1 MEKKCV
7 QCGREVGGNDPD
19 TSAMLS
25 MTHGLCEPCASKSLS
40 ESRESIGQFLDRLGV
55 PVLLIESGPSVFT
68 GNRYAREILGKA
80 LPDIENHRGGEV
92 IECVNSKT
100 PEGCGFN
107 VHCKSCTIR
116 NTVLDTFATGK
127 SHTSV
132 SAYPDIDTPS
142 GVKTMR
148 YQISTVKVG
157 DFVMLRIDDIR
168 EKAAS

>member
-1 MEKKCV
+1 MENKCV
-7 QCGREVGGNDPD
+7 RCGREMGSNDPD

-25 MTHGLCEPCASKSLS
+25 MTHGLCEPCASQSLS

-55 PVLLIESGPSVFT
+55 PVLLIESGPS
-68 GNRYAREILGKA
+68 A
-80 LPDIENHRGGEV
+80 LPEIENHRGGEV

-100 PEGCGFN
+100 PEGCGFD
-107 VHCKSCTIR
+107 VHCRSCTIR

-132 SAYPDIDTPS
+132 SAYPDIETPS

-168 EKAAS
+168 EKDES